1 MKAALVLAALL
12 AGALPTPLDSQ
23 LVLER
28 YATALAELVPP
39 KAMIFVYSIS
49 QAGPTNIEQRHRVYR
64 SGIDVRDETIAI
76 NGISVRRKIVRIARR
91 GDVYSVAAVAPRPD
105 AYELLF
111 LDAVRDGSHL
121 DYVFQA
127 IPLLHSSSGF
137 AVDRVTIDGQS
148 YLPRFVDFHSS
159 GAIAAGSGRIAF
171 GWQGG
176 YWVPLSAA
184 VSATVDGSMARE
196 RIVFSQYRF
205 PAALPRSTFL

>member
-1 MKAALVLAALL
+1 VKTVLVLAALL
-12 AGALPTPLDSQ
+12 VGALPAPLDSQ

-28 YATALAELVPP
+28 YATALANLVPP

-49 QAGPTNIEQRHRVYR
+49 QAGPTNIEQQHRVYR
-64 SGIDVRDETIAI
+64 SGINVRDETISI
-76 NGISVRRKIVRIARR
+76 NAVSVHRKIVRIARR

-111 LDAVRDGSHL
+111 LDAVRDGGHL
-121 DYVFQA
+121 DYVFQT

-171 GWQGG
+171 GREGR
-176 YWVPLSAA
+176 YWVPLSAS
-184 VSATVDGSMARE
+184 VSATVGGGMARE